1 MSKEVKIR
9 VNAKPTVKVD
19 LLGEYPD
26 LLKQVTEIAENLSRE
41 ELAVFWISTFA
52 GEVESKEFKKIYEG
66 NINLDK
72 DTLLGIL
79 DELSKKDAER
89 FLRQFSGKKF

>member
-9 VNAKPTVKVD
+9 VNVKPTVKVD
-19 LLGEYPD
+19 LLEKYPD
-26 LLKQVTEIAENLSRE
+26 LLKQVIEMAENLSRE
-41 ELAVFWISTFA
+41 ELAVFWVSTFA
-52 GEVESKEFKKIYEG
+52 GEVESEEFKKIYEG

-79 DELSKKDAER
+79 DELSKKDAGR
-89 FLRQFSGKKF
+89 FLRQFSRKKF